1 MTGETGVLAEKVSIW
16 TGSALIVG
24 YACAE
29 LTGVVA
35 ADAGGLVEEGLLG
48 TGETVAVQGA

>member
-1 MTGETGVLAEKVSIW
+1 MTRETGVLAEKVSIW

-24 YACAE
+24 YARAE